1 MSNVQIDNNL
11 NVSNDLIVTGNEYLY
26 QNLNVSGD
34 ASFLSS
40 VQINNNLNVSND
52 LIVTGNEYLYQNLNV
67 SGHVTLNGKNSVY
80 DDISFNDGGVYFNNK
95 LTTGYESFTIKNR
108 SNLDKNASVN
118 LGNVTLN
125 PDDSIKYNAFL
136 YGAHKFDGDMIIG
149 SGDTGLT
156 QTTFDL
162 SANYNSGGIK
172 YNGPVNI
179 GQNVSNV
186 FNLNSPTG
194 TINYGG
200 NINVYNE
207 LRIKPGGLFV
217 IEASANSVTV
227 LETDTKVTE
236 QFIVSNNGTGPAL
249 VVNQV
254 DSNSYDIANFMDNS
268 QNVFT
273 IGYDGDTQI
282 RGRMSLGYE
291 IITSSP
297 FNSIDDSLPTLD
309 ISGQTKVNGDLL
321 VTGDIT
327 SYSDIRI
334 KTNITRLDNCLES
347 LNLLGG
353 YRYNRTDILE
363 KDKNHIGLIAQEVE
377 AVYPE
382 LITETNNIKS
392 INYQSFNAILLEG
405 LKELKQQNI
414 ELMKRIETLEKI
426 KS

>member
-1 MSNVQIDNNL
+1 LSQKLNVSGNASFHSNVQVDHNM

-26 QNLNVSGD
+26 QDLNVSG
-34 ASFLSS
+34 
-40 VQINNNLNVSND
+40 NVK
-52 LIVTGNEYLYQNLNV
+52 L
-67 SGHVTLNGKNSVY
+67 HGKNTVY
-80 DDISFNDGGVYFNNK
+80 DDISFNGGSVYFNTNFN
-95 LTTGYESFTIKNR
+95 GYNSFTLENK
-108 SNLDKNASVN
+108 SNLEKNASFN
-118 LGNVTLN
+118 LGQVTN
-125 PDDSIKYNAFL
+125 NADDSIQYNGFV
-136 YGAHKFDGDMIIG
+136 YGTHKFDGDMIIG
-149 SGDTGLT
+149 RGDTGIT
-156 QTTFDL
+156 ETTFDL

-172 YNGPVNI
+172 YNGPINI
-179 GQNVSNV
+179 GQNVSNI

-200 NINVYNE
+200 NINVYSE

-217 IEASANSVTV
+217 IEASANSVTMLQTNTEV
-227 LETDTKVTE
+227 TD
-236 QFIVSNNGTGPAL
+236 QFFVSNNGTGPAL

-291 IITSSP
+291 ITTTSP

-309 ISGQTKVNGDLL
+309 ISGQTKVNGNLL
-321 VTGDIT
+321 VVGDIT

-334 KTNITRLDNCLES
+334 KTNITRIEHCLEDIDRLS
-347 LNLLGG
+347 G

-363 KDKNHIGLIAQEVE
+363 KDKLHIGLIAQEVE
-377 AVYPE
+377 EVYPE

-392 INYQSFNAILLEG
+392 VNYQSLSAILLEG
-405 LKELKQQNI
+405 IKELKQQNI
-414 ELMKRIETLEKI
+414 DLIRRIETLEKI